1 MICAYEA
8 ISLPAGWRIA
18 DSIGDSLVLIDP
30 DGRVVDTQP
39 NTEDGLGSL
48 EALAMARAIMGR
60 RR

>member
-1 MICAYEA
+1 MTDSP

-18 DSIGDSLVLIDP
+18 ATGDDAALMLVDP
-30 DGRVVDTQP
+30 GGRIIDTQP

-48 EALAMARAIMGR
+48 AALAMARAIMGR